1 MTNELPFILDFYD
14 KEVSKKISRKYGF
27 SLMDSYRKFLNSK
40 TYRML
45 SNPKLEMWDF
55 SPEGIFDMWENEQ
68 VTGSPQSSLYLRRD

>member
-14 KEVSKKISRKYGF
+14 KEVSLKISRKYGF

-45 SNPKLEMWDF
+45 SDPKLEMWDF
-55 SPEGIFDMWENEQ
+55 SPDGIFDMWENEQ
-68 VTGSPQSSLYLRRD
+68 VTSSPQSLLYLRRD